1 MNQTRRVAVKI
12 ALDGY
17 EDYRATVTKLN
28 NANKLFA
35 SELGVLNKQL
45 AANST
50 DMNVLKEKHEV
61 LKKAFDNQREAVSK
75 MADALKI
82 AKDKQSD
89 YAKKVEESEAKVKAA
104 REALETYKNS
114 SESQG
119 IKTGTR

>member
-17 EDYRATVTKLN
+17 EDYRATVAKLN

-50 DMNVLKEKHEV
+50 DMNALKEKHEV
-61 LKKAFDNQREAVSK
+61 LKKAFDNQREAVGR

-82 AKDKQSD
+82 AKDRRLQKC
-89 YAKKVEESEAKVKAA
+89 
-104 REALETYKNS
+104 LKN
-114 SESQG
+114 
-119 IKTGTR
+119 IKTPGLKNFISSSLLRTKLFP